1 MLDPASTEA
10 VSAVLRKVLPE
21 GRLNRI
27 PRHPEHRNIVLAIF
41 CLGLHRRYQ
50 YTETELNEFLK
61 EQLDHM
67 CSTVDHV
74 TCRRYLVDLGFVKRD
89 RAGKRYFLNFPRVEL
104 KMLCM
109 LDGGAPMCP
118 DTPACTTAAPL
129 SPAAELKC

>member
-10 VSAVLRKVLPE
+10 VSVVLRKVLPE

-41 CLGLHRRYQ
+41 CLGLHRRYP
-50 YTETELNEFLK
+50 YTEIELNELLK

-89 RAGKRYFLNFPRVEL
+89 RAGKRYFLNFPRVESTISSAA
-104 KMLCM
+104 MAS
-109 LDGGAPMCP
+109 AP
-118 DTPACTTAAPL
+118 DLVKDALYAGRRRSHVSRHA
-129 SPAAELKC
+129 